1 LICIDGKTINCRL
14 CGKDHLKPSEGF
26 AIIIPL
32 AEMMDLKADR
42 LYFGKN
48 FEYGKNL
55 LNSLDKSITQYTQ
68 ISHQPKNFINEFFT
82 ELKAKC
88 NARREE
94 VKFEVD
100 NYFDQILKEI
110 ENHRKECEINS
121 TKIEEV
127 FADLEISASLRDWI
141 KEYDTTSINEE
152 TRNRIIFECKAAK
165 LKLEEKLNVMKQKLL
180 KNMNYRIEQ
189 KEMIEKKKFGF
200 LVVEKSLASKFIF
213 FDFKFDLK
221 YI

>member
-1 LICIDGKTINCRL
+1 MDGKTINCRL
-14 CGKDHLKPSEGF
+14 CGKDHIKPSDGF
-26 AIIIPL
+26 IIIKPL

-42 LYFGKN
+42 LHFGKN

-55 LNSLDKSITQYTQ
+55 LNSLDKSISQYTQ
-68 ISHQPKNFINEFFT
+68 ISHQPKNYINEYFAG
-82 ELKAKC
+82 LKAKC

-94 VKFEVD
+94 VKLEVD
-100 NYFDQILKEI
+100 THFDQLLKEI
-110 ENHRKECEINS
+110 ESYQRECEMNAL
-121 TKIEEV
+121 KIEEIY
-127 FADLEISASLRDWI
+127 ADLEVSASLRDWI

-189 KEMIEKKKFGF
+189 KEMIEKKKFGY
-200 LVVEKSLASKFIF
+200 LVVERGLAS
-213 FDFKFDLK
+213 
-221 YI
+221 